1 MIVVRP
7 NEDQRAT
14 PTRARCTIAGG
25 VEGDNWVARG
35 SRHTADG
42 SANPDQQ
49 ITMMN
54 ARYLDLVAG
63 SRERWPLAGDQLIVD
78 LTCRRTR
85 LSPATACGSARW
97 SWRSPRIR
105 TLAATSFVTVSGWM
119 PCATPTR
126 HWAVGITCGASTS
139 GSWPRARSASGT
151 RSSERS
157 TDPAPPTVAPGGSVS
172 PRSRVARRHR
182 PSGHRP
188 GPPGPPSGPTGQRR
202 REVEPPQR
210 RGTGWCP
217 PSARI
222 PSRCAGP

>member
-1 MIVVRP
+1 MTTREADVTHLTTEQIEAGMDDVLAAPRDRGRLEMIVVRP

-78 LTCRRTR
+78 LSLSEDALVAGDR
-85 LSPATACGSARW
+85 LRIGEVVVEVTAHPHTGCDKFRDRFGVDAVRYANSPLG
-97 SWRSPRIR
+97 
-105 TLAATSFVTVSGWM
+105 
-119 PCATPTR
+119 
-126 HWAVGITCGASTS
+126 
-139 GSWPRARSASGT
+139 
-151 RSSERS
+151 
-157 TDPAPPTVAPGGSVS
+157 
-172 PRSRVARRHR
+172 RRH
-182 PSGHRP
+182 HL
-188 GPPGPPSGPTGQRR
+188 
-202 REVEPPQR
+202 
-210 RGTGWCP
+210 RGIHVRVVAEGEI
-217 PSARI
+217 SVGDAIER
-222 PSRCAGP
+222 ALD